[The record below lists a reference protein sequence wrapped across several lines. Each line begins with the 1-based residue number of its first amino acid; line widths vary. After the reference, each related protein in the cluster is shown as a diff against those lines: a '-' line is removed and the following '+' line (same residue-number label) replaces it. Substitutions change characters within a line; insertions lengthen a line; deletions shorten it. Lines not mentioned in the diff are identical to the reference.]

1 MNTVTVIGNLTKD
14 PEVTQTKSGELVA
27 RFTVAV
33 PRRYKNANG
42 DRETDFLP
50 CVAWRGAA
58 EFAQKYL
65 RKGNKVCVRGSVQTR
80 SFEAKD
86 GTNRH
91 VTEIIAEEVENHTPK
106 STTAQDGNQGSVPR
120 ASQQQIPEAAM
131 TPVDDSD
138 FDLPF

>member
-14 PEVTQTKSGELVA
+14 PEVTQTAAGVTVA

-33 PRRYKNANG
+33 QRRFKNANG
-42 DRETDFLP
+42 ERETDFLP

-65 RKGNKVCVRGSVQTR
+65 QKGNKVCVRGNIQTR
-80 SFEAKD
+80 SYEAQD

-91 VTEIIAEEVENHTPK
+91 VTEIIAEEVESLTPK
-106 STTAQDGNQGSVPR
+106 STTEQDGNQGSVQR
-120 ASQQQIPEAAM
+120 ARQQQIPQAAL
-131 TPVDDSD
+131 TPVDDD
-138 FDLPF
+138 DLPF

>member
-1 MNTVTVIGNLTKD
+1 MNTVTIVGNLTKD

-33 PRRYKNANG
+33 SRRYKNANG
-42 DRETDFLP
+42 ERETDFLP

-91 VTEIIAEEVENHTPK
+91 VTEIVAEDVENYTPK
-106 STTAQDGNQGSVPR
+106 STTAQDGNQGSGQR
-120 ASQQQIPEAAM
+120 ASQQQMPEAAM
-131 TPVDDSD
+131 TPVDDL
-138 FDLPF
+138 DLPF

>member
-1 MNTVTVIGNLTKD
+1 MNTVTIVGNLTKD
-14 PEVTQTKSGELVA
+14 PEVTQTAAGVTVA

-33 PRRYKNANG
+33 QRRFKNADG
-42 DRETDFLP
+42 ERETDFLP

-65 RKGNKVCVRGSVQTR
+65 QKGNKVCVRGSIQTR

-91 VTEIIAEEVENHTPK
+91 VTEIIAEEVESLTPK
-106 STTAQDGNQGSVPR
+106 STTAQDGNQGSGQR

-131 TPVDDSD
+131 TPADDD
-138 FDLPF
+138 DLPF